1 MGTYEEDLIVEKRY
15 LEQVIAVV
23 KDKLQGEQ
31 ESIERKKKNLIA
43 ARRHMYEST
52 SHYAYTF
59 SQLLDMV
66 QQSVPLQVLTYDY
79 EATAARIRK
88 YKKMLDSPYFARID
102 FKEKGRDLESIY
114 IGTGNLTDDKTYR
127 TYVYDWRAPVASIFY
142 RYEPGEAGYRAPGGT
157 VKGELTLKRQ
167 YEIKK
172 GKLLYFFDSNVSVL
186 DDMLKMAL
194 SRNASPKMR
203 TIVETIQRE
212 QDVIIRDLE
221 NELVIVQ
228 GVAGSGKTA
237 VALHRVA
244 FLMYRGL
251 SEKLNANNIVLISPN
266 FLFGRYIANVL
277 PELGEENIQALT
289 FEDIFALIFKNS
301 IRAESRNMLFEE
313 MITAEN
319 ERQRELLKA
328 GVDFKL
334 SKTFLVILERFM
346 QYYER
351 RMIEFSDIYYNG
363 EYIVDRHRLKMKL
376 LDRQK
381 KAVPLE
387 KRLQLIKT
395 QIKNMLQE
403 KRRARYR
410 KLEKF
415 VAEHTEA
422 RPEDAKALARL
433 LAIKQGAALRK
444 AIDKFIRIDY
454 LSLYRALFADKA
466 LFFRLAK
473 GLVLPPGIELI
484 MAETVK
490 NLAKNR
496 LRYDDAIALMY
507 LKIRMAGYSAFSAI
521 RQVVVDEAQDYYPL
535 HYELLKLLFPRA
547 KFTVLGDINQTIEK
561 QADLSFYN
569 EIKVILNKRK
579 TTTFFLTRSYRSSY
593 EINAFSAKL
602 LDNGTAME
610 SFERHG
616 SAPEVIGKA
625 STAELDE
632 AVLADII
639 GYEKSGYASIAVIC
653 KSMRQAEELYGR
665 IKSRIDVKLIR
676 EGTPETVA
684 GVHIMPVYMAKG
696 LEFDAV
702 LVYEANDAN
711 YRNAEDKKLLYVAC
725 TRALHRL
732 SLYYTGRISK
742 FLL

>member
-1 MGTYEEDLIVEKRY
+1 
-15 LEQVIAVV
+15 
-23 KDKLQGEQ
+23 
-31 ESIERKKKNLIA
+31 
-43 ARRHMYEST
+43 
-52 SHYAYTF
+52 
-59 SQLLDMV
+59 
-66 QQSVPLQVLTYDY
+66 
-79 EATAARIRK
+79 
-88 YKKMLDSPYFARID
+88 
-102 FKEKGRDLESIY
+102 
-114 IGTGNLTDDKTYR
+114 
-127 TYVYDWRAPVASIFY
+127 
-142 RYEPGEAGYRAPGGT
+142 
-157 VKGELTLKRQ
+157 
-167 YEIKK
+167 
-172 GKLLYFFDSNVSVL
+172 
-186 DDMLKMAL
+186 MAL

-277 PELGEENIQALT
+277 PDLGEENIQSLT